1 MSTKNNNGVSAK
13 NPEKPIRDNNFLS
26 EVGKYFLDISK
37 LTFGGLILSS
47 IVGMNFDLENLIAY
61 GIAASFFFA
70 LFGFT
75 FIRVANEK

>member
-1 MSTKNNNGVSAK
+1 MSTKNNSGISAK

-47 IVGMNFDLENLIAY
+47 IVGMNFDLEHLMVY

-70 LFGFT
+70 LFAFT
-75 FIRVANEK
+75 FFRVANEK

>member
-1 MSTKNNNGVSAK
+1 MSTKNNSGISAK
-13 NPEKPIRDNNFLS
+13 KPEKPIRDNKFLI

-47 IVGMNFDLENLIAY
+47 IVGMNFDLENLMVY